1 MDYDDNDFQ
10 SQNLHL
16 AGEGSA
22 KFPPVLRQY
31 ALPKFDFD
39 DTLQGHVRFDSLVEP
54 EVFLGIENNEDN
66 QWIEDYSRGS
76 SGIGFS
82 SCAAES
88 CSILR
93 RKNVWSEATS
103 SESVEMLL
111 KSVGQEDINLA
122 PTVTGESNAREKL
135 DFLTNPMDPT
145 LKDDGSSFCKMGDL
159 PDISLEEFHVVNE
172 DIGGEQQQL
181 QRIDP
186 TEFQEAQTV
195 DRSLG
200 NVDPGVAHELV
211 DVPASEG
218 SPGIDENSKQT
229 CPSTAETS
237 AAISLEDKGQDGF
250 SDSGKHINDL
260 VTCTHEGSE
269 KLSNQKIEQ
278 KIKDLCENP
287 VNTYIENTDQVVN
300 SHELSKDDQS
310 PLLSPSVA
318 TESLVIDS
326 SIANLQSHAS
336 MTLKGDCV
344 FHSGSGEVTSEVP
357 AESSKFDDKVL
368 CTNVEIGNPSE
379 ANMHD
384 VLPTV
389 VKGEA
394 RSEAC
399 AGEARNINAEVCA
412 FQGPKSDSVEQ
423 MACAQEIIIEDQ
435 QHFPSGIEIQTSKSE
450 YSASAMEENDAS
462 KVGESISGHI
472 RDIPDKFPK
481 GTLPSEDLYSE
492 GHLPPTTVAES
503 TQLCEDNK
511 LCQPGNVLAEHA
523 SEKEGGMLSSD
534 SPTTVAESTQL
545 CEDNKLCQPANVHA
559 EHASGK
565 EGGMLSS
572 DSLSV
577 DGKIAESPVAD
588 KRIIYLSF
596 QESGVESGMI
606 NTQLECSANTGD
618 ESVSVSAF
626 DDVTEAVCG
635 TSVSSLDDATEA
647 VCCTS
652 VATFEDVNVKTC
664 GTLQGDSLPP
674 VDALTD
680 RKDADDKEDQ
690 LQPALVESTQS
701 DGKEESGAMIPAE
714 GRPPLLDTSQPV
726 ALFHPVSQAEKS
738 AHVITGQGLGES
750 IDQSISKDL
759 NTEGCNTESQ
769 STPQA
774 DVPNNVIQDCR
785 QEMDVDSAFSKST
798 DNGVEQSDVKAFPL
812 DALSL
817 TPLPGETLDNYQKD
831 QESTKVVSESVGNNC
846 QQAIAVSTDSD
857 AGKKESALCSAAVP
871 ESHELTSVMGNGNST
886 ANKPPPNVPDV
897 VKTTVVALDPDEKD
911 CNKGPLSKNVEA
923 AEPKGRLVGNASS
936 GSQLPKGNGASES
949 ETVLTFESSSLV
961 DLPKSDSGNPVASAA
976 NASSVVE
983 GPQSSSGR
991 SKLDAKSAQ
1000 GISHSSPQVSEVK
1013 VSRARSKGTPE
1024 RKPRRASVVGLGKA
1038 SSTKGNLKKS
1048 EKVEKSNSTP
1058 ISNPGV
1064 FQLALSNEMQH
1075 HGHVESSGAK
1085 PFVFIGASTS
1095 SIPDLNNSASPS
1107 TMFQQPFTDL
1117 QQVQLR
1123 AQIFVYGALI
1133 QGTAPDE
1140 AYMLSAFGGTDG
1152 GTNLWEN
1159 AWRMCV
1165 DRFHGK
1171 KSQPETP
1178 SQSQSGSRSSEQ
1190 ANKQSTLQSK
1200 TISASVSRV
1209 SSKST
1214 STVINPMIPLS
1225 SPLWSISTPSNAL
1238 QSSIMPRTPV
1248 IDYPQALTPLHPYQ
1262 TPPVRNF
1269 IGHNLSW
1276 FSQAPFHS
1284 TWVATQTSTP
1294 DSSARFSG
1302 LPITE
1307 PVHLTPL
1314 RESSVPQSSAVKP
1327 SGSMAHGGTPGN
1339 VFPGAAPL
1347 LELKKASATTG
1358 QNSTESKMR
1367 RRKKTTV
1374 SEDPGLITMQV
1385 QPHLK
1390 PVSAVVTPAI
1400 STLAT
1405 SPSVH
1410 PKAVS
1415 ESLILSAPP
1424 LCPTTH
1430 PMTADQDL
1438 TGRAMF
1444 SEETLGKVR
1453 EAKQLAEDA
1462 ALFASEAVKHSAEMW
1477 SQLNRQKNSELVSDV
1492 EAKLASA
1499 AVAIA
1504 AAATVARAAAAAASV
1519 ASNAAFQAKLIADE
1533 ALTSSSHEVSCP
1545 SNEISVHTSAL
1556 GVGKATPASIL
1567 RGEDGG
1573 NGSSSIIVAARE
1585 AARKRVEAASAASKH
1600 AENVDAI
1607 VKAAELAAAAVS
1619 QAGKLVAMGDPPPL
1633 SKLVEAGPE
1642 GYWKS
1647 PQVSSDVVMRSDDV
1661 NGGRSNSAIKRHRD
1675 GSSGKNEIQVSA
1687 SPKSSIPGEI
1697 SMGAVENHPRLVDGM
1712 TSCVAPREKDLGG
1725 QKDQIASDLT
1735 KTIGVVPES
1744 EVGERSSQDEC
1755 EKAKDSRQSSIR
1767 EGSHV
1772 EVFKDGNGLKASWF
1786 TAVVLSLKEGQ
1797 AYVSYNELQSEE
1809 GPGELKEWVALDG
1822 QGGMAPRI
1830 RISRPM
1836 TTLQNEGTR
1845 KRRRAAIGDYI
1856 WSVGDKVDAWMQNS
1870 WHEGV
1875 VVEKDAKD
1883 EATYIVRFPD
1893 RGETST
1899 IKAWNL
1905 RPSLIWKDGEWFE
1918 LSGSHVNDYSHEIV
1932 VPQEKRMKLGSPA
1945 VEVKRKD
1952 KMPTIVED
1960 VESAKPAD
1968 QSSLFLS
1975 ANEKVFNIG
1984 RNTQTENRSNP
1995 LKTSWTGLQKGTSR
2009 VVIGVPKPGKKRKFM
2024 EVSKHY
2030 DAATRTT
2037 KANDSTKLAKYLM
2050 PQGSTSKGLKR
2061 TSKYETK
2068 EKSANAVKP
2077 MAVKSGKQPS
2087 MSVIT
2092 KDSESQNESALT
2104 KNNQIDVP
2112 SFCSTE
2118 EAPEGSVV
2126 FPPAHASKKTSSFH
2140 TKLERANKGK
2150 LAPAV
2155 GKLAK
2160 IEEKEV
2166 FNGNPTK
2173 PNSNV
2178 TEPRRSNRRIQPT
2191 SRLLEGLQ
2199 SSLTISKI
2207 PSISHDKGQRSQNRN
2222 ASRGNKI

>member
-54 EVFLGIENNEDN
+54 EVFLGIENSEDN

-76 SGIGFS
+76 SGIGFT

-111 KSVGQEDINLA
+111 KSVGQEDINLGPA
-122 PTVTGESNAREKL
+122 VTGESNAREKL
-135 DFLTNPMDPT
+135 DYLTNPMDPT
-145 LKDDGSSFCKMGDL
+145 LKDDGSSFCEMGDL
-159 PDISLEEFHVVNE
+159 QPTLLSNLSLEELHVVNE
-172 DIGGEQQQL
+172 DIRGEQQPQGD
-181 QRIDP
+181 DP
-186 TEFQEAQTV
+186 TEFQEICTV

-200 NVDPGVAHELV
+200 EVDPDVAHELV
-211 DVPASEG
+211 DMPASEG
-218 SPGIDENSKQT
+218 SSGINENSKQT
-229 CPSTAETS
+229 RASTINTS
-237 AAISLEDKGQDGF
+237 VAISMEDRGQDDF
-250 SDSGKHINDL
+250 SASGKHINDL
-260 VTCTHEGSE
+260 VTCTQEGGG
-269 KLSNQKIEQ
+269 KLSSQKIEQ
-278 KIKDLCENP
+278 QIKDLSEDP
-287 VNTYIENTDQVVN
+287 VNTYIGNIEQVVN
-300 SHELSKDDQS
+300 SHELNKEDQN
-310 PLLSPSVA
+310 PRLSPSVPA
-318 TESLVIDS
+318 ERLVIES
-326 SIANLQSHAS
+326 SIATLQSHAS

-344 FHSGSGEVTSEVP
+344 FHSGSGEVTPEVP
-357 AESSKFDDKVL
+357 SETDKFDDKVL
-368 CTNVEIGNPSE
+368 CSNVEIGNPSKT
-379 ANMHD
+379 NMHE

-389 VKGEA
+389 VKGDA
-394 RSEAC
+394 RAVVC
-399 AGEARNINAEVCA
+399 AGEGKNINAEVCA
-412 FQGPKSDSVEQ
+412 FQGPKIDSVGQ
-423 MACAQEIIIEDQ
+423 MACAQEIISVDQ
-435 QHFPSGIEIQTSKSE
+435 QRFPSGIEIQTSKSE
-450 YSASAMEENDAS
+450 SSASAMEKSNTS
-462 KVGESISGHI
+462 KVGESSSGYI
-472 RDIPDKFPK
+472 RDIPDKFTK
-481 GTLPSEDLYSE
+481 EEHGMISLRDVRGCTLPIEKNLYSE

-503 TQLCEDNK
+503 TQLREENK
-511 LCQPGNVLAEHA
+511 LCQSGNDHVEHA
-523 SEKEGGMLSSD
+523 SCKEEVRLSSD
-534 SPTTVAESTQL
+534 SISV
-545 CEDNKLCQPANVHA
+545 N
-559 EHASGK
+559 GK
-565 EGGMLSS
+565 F
-572 DSLSV
+572 
-577 DGKIAESPVAD
+577 AESPVKD
-588 KRIIYLSF
+588 KRIVSLSF
-596 QESGVESGMI
+596 QESDGESGMI
-606 NTQLECSANTGD
+606 DTKVEYSANAGD
-618 ESVSVSAF
+618 ESVSVF
-626 DDVTEAVCG
+626 TFG
-635 TSVSSLDDATEA
+635 DA
-647 VCCTS
+647 
-652 VATFEDVNVKTC
+652 NVRTC
-664 GTLQGDSLPP
+664 DTLQGDSLPV

-680 RKDADDKEDQ
+680 RKDADEKEDQ
-690 LQPALVESTQS
+690 LQPGVVEFTQS
-701 DGKEESGAMIPAE
+701 DSKEESGVIIPAE
-714 GRPPLLDTSQPV
+714 GSFPLSDTSQPV
-726 ALFHPVSQAEKS
+726 GKFHPLSEAEKS
-738 AHVITGQGLGES
+738 ACLVTGQGFGES
-750 IDQSISKDL
+750 IDQTISKNL
-759 NTEGCNTESQ
+759 NSDDCNRESQ
-769 STPQA
+769 SVPQA
-774 DVPNNVIQDCR
+774 DNPNNVIQDCG
-785 QEMDVDSAFSKST
+785 QEMHIDPAFSKSSAKAC
-798 DNGVEQSDVKAFPL
+798 DSGVKKSDEKSFLP
-812 DALSL
+812 DATSL

-846 QQAIAVSTDSD
+846 QQAIAVNIDSD
-857 AGKKESALCSAAVP
+857 AGKKEGSLCSADFP
-871 ESHELTSVMGNGNST
+871 QSHEQMSVVGNGNST
-886 ANKPPPNVPDV
+886 ADKPPPNLPDV
-897 VKTTVVALDPDEKD
+897 VKTTVVAHDPDVKD
-911 CNKGPLSKNVEA
+911 CNMRPASKNVEA
-923 AEPKGRLVGNASS
+923 AEAKDRLVGNTSS
-936 GSQLPKGNGASES
+936 GSQLPKGNVASES
-949 ETVLTFESSSLV
+949 ETALTFESSSLV
-961 DLPKSDSGNPVASAA
+961 DLPKNDSGIAVATAA
-976 NASSVVE
+976 PASLVVE
-983 GPQSSSGR
+983 GPQSSSGL
-991 SKLDAKSAQ
+991 SKLDIKSAQ
-1000 GISHSSPQVSEVK
+1000 DISHSSPHVSEVK
-1013 VSRARSKGTPE
+1013 VARARSKGTPE
-1024 RKPRRASVVGLGKA
+1024 RKPRRASAKGLGKE
-1038 SSTKGNLKKS
+1038 SSTKGNHTKKS

-1058 ISNPGV
+1058 ISNPGI
-1064 FQLALSNEMQH
+1064 FQLAQSNEMQH

-1107 TMFQQPFTDL
+1107 PMFQQPFTDS

-1140 AYMLSAFGGTDG
+1140 AYMLSAFGGPDG

-1165 DRFHGK
+1165 DRLNGK
-1171 KSQPETP
+1171 KSQPTNPETP
-1178 SQSQSGSRSSEQ
+1178 SQSQSGGRSTEQ

-1200 TISASVSRV
+1200 ITSPPVSRV

-1214 STVINPMIPLS
+1214 STVLNPMIPLS

-1238 QSSIMPRTPV
+1238 QSSIVPRSPV
-1248 IDYPQALTPLHPYQ
+1248 IDYQQALTPLHPYQ

-1307 PVHLTPL
+1307 PVHLTPVK
-1314 RESSVPQSSAVKP
+1314 ESSVSQSSAVKP
-1327 SGSMAHGGTPGN
+1327 SGSMVHGGTPGN
-1339 VFPGAAPL
+1339 VFTGASPL
-1347 LELKKASATTG
+1347 LELKKVSVTTG

-1367 RRKKTTV
+1367 RRKKNTV
-1374 SEDPGLITMQV
+1374 SEDPGLITIQQV

-1390 PVSAVVTPAI
+1390 PVPAVVTTTI

-1410 PKAVS
+1410 PKATS
-1415 ESLILSAPP
+1415 ENLILSPPP

-1430 PMTADQDL
+1430 AKSAGQDL
-1438 TGRAMF
+1438 RGRAMF

-1462 ALFASEAVKHSAEMW
+1462 ALFASEAVKHSAEVW
-1477 SQLNRQKNSELVSDV
+1477 SQLDRQKNSELVPDV

-1504 AAATVARAAAAAASV
+1504 AAAAVAKAAAAAANV
-1519 ASNAAFQAKLIADE
+1519 ASNAACQAKLMADE
-1533 ALTSSSHEVSCP
+1533 AVTSSSHDVP
-1545 SNEISVHTSAL
+1545 YQSNEFSVHGSAV

-1573 NGSSSIIVAARE
+1573 NGSSSIIIAARE

-1619 QAGKLVAMGDPPPL
+1619 QAGKLVAMGDPLPL
-1633 SKLVEAGPE
+1633 GKLVEAGPD
-1642 GYWKS
+1642 GYWKT
-1647 PQVSSDVVMRSDDV
+1647 PQVSSELVMGSDDV
-1661 NGGRSNSAIKRHRD
+1661 NGGRSNSAIKRPRH
-1675 GSSGKNEIQVSA
+1675 GSSSKNEIQVSGSA
-1687 SPKSSIPGEI
+1687 KSPIPGEI
-1697 SMGAVENHPRLVDGM
+1697 SVGSVENHFKLVDGI
-1712 TSCVAPREKDLGG
+1712 TSSVAPREKDLRG
-1725 QKDQIASDLT
+1725 QKDQSASDLT

-1755 EKAKDSRQSSIR
+1755 EKAKDLRQSSIK

-1786 TAVVLSLKEGQ
+1786 TASVLSLKEGK
-1797 AYVSYNELQSEE
+1797 AYVSYTELQPEE
-1809 GPGELKEWVALDG
+1809 GSGQLKEWVALDG

-1836 TTLQNEGTR
+1836 TNLRTEGTR
-1845 KRRRAAIGDYI
+1845 KRRRAAAGDYI

-1875 VVEKDAKD
+1875 VVEKNAKD
-1883 EATYIVRFPD
+1883 ETTYIVRFPAQ
-1893 RGETST
+1893 GETST

-1918 LSGSHVNDYSHEIV
+1918 LSSSYVNDFSHEIV

-1945 VEVKRKD
+1945 AEVKRKD

-1960 VESAKPAD
+1960 VESAKTEDP
-1968 QSSLFLS
+1968 SLLLIS

-1984 RNTQTENRSNP
+1984 RNTQTENKSNP
-1995 LKTSWTGLQKGTSR
+1995 LKTSRTGLQKGASR
-2009 VVIGVPKPGKKRKFM
+2009 VIIGVPRPGKKRKFM

-2030 DAATRTT
+2030 DADTRTT
-2037 KANDSTKLAKYLM
+2037 EANDSTKLAKYLM
-2050 PQGSTSKGLKR
+2050 PHGSTSKVLKR
-2061 TSKYETK
+2061 TSKYDTK
-2068 EKSANAVKP
+2068 EKSANDARP
-2077 MAVKSGKQPS
+2077 LAVKSGKQPS
-2087 MSVIT
+2087 ISDHAVIT
-2092 KDSESQNESALT
+2092 KGPESQNEST
-2104 KNNQIDVP
+2104 SGKNDQMDVP
-2112 SFCSTE
+2112 PFCSTE
-2118 EAPEGSVV
+2118 EAPEGSVL
-2126 FPPAHASKKTSSFH
+2126 FPPAHAPKKASSFH
-2140 TKLERANKGK
+2140 KKPERANKGK

-2160 IEEKEV
+2160 IEEEKV

-2178 TEPRRSNRRIQPT
+2178 IEPRRSNRRIQPT

-2199 SSLTISKI
+2199 SSLAISKI